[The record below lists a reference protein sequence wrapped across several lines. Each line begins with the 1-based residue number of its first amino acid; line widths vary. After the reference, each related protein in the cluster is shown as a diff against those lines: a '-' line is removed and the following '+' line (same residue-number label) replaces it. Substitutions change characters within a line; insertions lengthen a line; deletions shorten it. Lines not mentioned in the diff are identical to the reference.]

1 MLVSLCSEIA
11 EIRMPQYFFHVTDG
25 HSTYRDENGS
35 LHLSFADAYAEASR
49 IAGELARDGAGP
61 GFMVCMVEHDGNEV
75 ACVPIDGIA
84 H

>member
-1 MLVSLCSEIA
+1 MLYHWSREIGESRNA
-11 EIRMPQYFFHVTDG
+11 QYFFPVPDG
-25 HSTYRDENGS
+25 HSTYRDEDGS

-61 GFMVCMVEHDGNEV
+61 GFVVCVVDHDGNEV

>member
-1 MLVSLCSEIA
+1 ML
-11 EIRMPQYFFHVTDG
+11 QYFFHVTDG
-25 HSTYRDENGS
+25 HSTYGDEDGS

-61 GFMVCMVEHDGNEV
+61 GFIVCVVDHDGNEI
-75 ACVPIDGIA
+75 ARVPLDEKT

>member
-1 MLVSLCSEIA
+1 ML
-11 EIRMPQYFFHVTDG
+11 QYFFHVTDG
-25 HSTYRDENGS
+25 HSTYRDESGS

-61 GFMVCMVEHDGNEV
+61 GFTVCMVEQDGNEV
-75 ACVPIDGIA
+75 ARVPIDGIA